1 MPKGVK
7 GFSACSPLA
16 GIAAILKQAK
26 IITKFL
32 MTGLVTKW
40 STNGHKCTSHSISLL
55 MVSDNLKHFL
65 FTVSSLIWYV
75 ICAGFLTAC
84 STPTPN
90 GANQTMSIV
99 KPVPDKRI
107 QELLSLAE
115 YAFDRN
121 RLTTPIDDNAYL
133 WYLQV
138 LAIDNNN
145 ANANH
150 GIGDL
155 VEKYL
160 SWALDNSDTENF
172 ERAFDYIAKARS
184 IDETHP
190 NIAVVEAHVK
200 SKTAVRVAR
209 FQIDKLQLRNKS
221 ARLKSQ
227 LREIAEEINRLDA
240 SVIIRAPSDSLGR
253 WIYHQLNGLT
263 RHRLSAN
270 FEISNSP
277 QVTLNYY

>member
-1 MPKGVK
+1 
-7 GFSACSPLA
+7 
-16 GIAAILKQAK
+16 
-26 IITKFL
+26 
-32 MTGLVTKW
+32 
-40 STNGHKCTSHSISLL
+40 

-75 ICAGFLTAC
+75 ICAGFLAAC

-90 GANQTMSIV
+90 GVTQTDPIV
-99 KPVPDKRI
+99 KPVPDNRI
-107 QELLSLAE
+107 QKLLFLAE

-121 RLTTPIDDNAYL
+121 RLTTPVDDNAYL

-138 LAIDNNN
+138 LAIDNKNTH
-145 ANANH
+145 ANR
-150 GIGDL
+150 GIDDL

-160 SWALDNSDTENF
+160 SWALDNSDTGNF

-184 IDETHP
+184 IDDTHP
-190 NIAVVEAHVK
+190 NIAAVEAHVTNR
-200 SKTAVRVAR
+200 TALRIVR
-209 FQIDKLQLRNKS
+209 FPIDKLQLRNKS
-221 ARLKSQ
+221 EKVKSQ

-253 WIYHQLNGLT
+253 WIYHQLNGSAH
-263 RHRLSAN
+263 HRVSAT
-270 FEISNSP
+270 FEISSSP